1 MPERTPPLPDLNAY
15 VTVGQVI
22 AELLELEWI
31 DPEDL
36 ADRADARL
44 LAERLSA
51 AAPERQLRLAL
62 TA

>member
-1 MPERTPPLPDLNAY
+1 MPERTPSLPDFNAY
-15 VTVGQVI
+15 VTVRQVI

-36 ADRADARL
+36 ADREDARL

-51 AAPERQLRLAL
+51 AAPERLLRLAL